1 VRLPGLR
8 LRGRL
13 TLLIAVIVIAA
24 GTITFVAVYRG
35 TGATLRGDVEKDL
48 RDQVGVLASRVA
60 EARSPSDAATRARRY
75 ITAQPFSA
83 TSRLLIV
90 EVPGRPLA
98 TNEPEVLGEEGDPGG
113 ESAEAKERE
122 HEQIRALR
130 SAAPGLSTVD
140 VEDVGEL
147 RLLTREVP
155 VRGGRPAVVRAGE
168 PLASVERAQDGVAR
182 TFLVAGSLT
191 LLVALIAGYLVAAR
205 VSAPLR
211 RIARTAAQVDA
222 GDLSRRIGADGPRDE
237 VRALAESFDHML
249 DRLEEAFAG
258 QRAFVA
264 DASHELRT
272 PLTVVRGQLEV
283 LARQEDPAPEEI
295 RRVERQV
302 TEEIVRMQRLVDD
315 LLLLAR
321 GDEGFRPRIQ
331 PIELRAF
338 VHDLVDGL
346 AATADRR
353 FAVGPL
359 PDITV
364 DGDPQLLAQVLRNLL
379 RNAVEHTAPNGI
391 VSVAATTGDGRLTI
405 SVDDD
410 GPGIEAS
417 EREKVFDRF
426 HRTDAARSRAGGGSG
441 LGLAIARTIVEAH
454 GGRIWAEASPQ
465 GGARVAVEIPL
476 STADPERLATD

>member
-1 VRLPGLR
+1 VRLPSLR

-13 TLLIAVIVIAA
+13 TLLIAVIVVGA

-35 TGATLRGDVEKDL
+35 TGSTLRGDLESDL
-48 RDQVGVLASRVA
+48 RDQAGALATRVSA
-60 EARSPSDAATRARRY
+60 ARSPADAAARARRY
-75 ITAQPFSA
+75 IEAQPFSA
-83 TSRLLIV
+83 SSRLLV
-90 EVPGRPLA
+90 ASVPGHPLA
-98 TNEPEVLGEEGDPGG
+98 TNEPELLGVETDRGPEPA
-113 ESAEAKERE
+113 SARRKEQ
-122 HEQIRALR
+122 EQVRALR
-130 SAAPGLSTVD
+130 SAPPGLSTVR

-147 RLLTREVP
+147 RLLTRVVP

-191 LLVALIAGYLVAAR
+191 LLVALLGGYLVAAR

-222 GDLSRRIGADGPRDE
+222 GDLSRRIGAGGPRDE

-249 DRLEEAFAG
+249 DRLEEAFAR

-283 LARQEDPAPEEI
+283 LARQDEPAPQEI

-302 TEEIVRMQRLVDD
+302 AQEIVRMQRLVDD

-321 GDEGFRPRIQ
+321 GDEGMSLHVQ
-331 PIELRAF
+331 TIELRGF

-346 AATADRR
+346 AATAERR
-353 FAVGPL
+353 FEAGPV
-359 PDITV
+359 PDLAIS
-364 DGDPQLLAQVLRNLL
+364 GDPQLLAQVLRNLL
-379 RNAVEHTAPNGI
+379 RNAVEHTEPGGL
-391 VSVAATTGDGRLTI
+391 VSVTATHRGGRVTI
-405 SVDDD
+405 AVDDD
-410 GPGIEAS
+410 GPGIEPS
-417 EREKVFDRF
+417 ERERVFDRF

-465 GGARVAVEIPL
+465 GGARVAFDLP
-476 STADPERLATD
+476 A